1 MSKVKDRITA
11 ILRRFSLREALLFL
25 LFVALAGFIWYGH
38 AMSSVRSA
46 TLPIHI
52 VYKDVPNAVMFDTPL
67 PETLS
72 VEVRDAGRRLRA
84 YSQNP
89 LELTFDIGSQ
99 IHGSNG
105 SVTITAEVIRTA
117 VNSLLQGT
125 TKVQNVTPEQI
136 TGEYYRQHSKT
147 VPVRWKGT
155 LTPAKQYQLVGEPML
170 ATREMTVYGKGKLV
184 DTLKAVYTEHA
195 TITDVRD
202 TMKFTAAIAPIE
214 GVRMI
219 TQEVEVTAIAEQFTE
234 KVMRLPLQVLD
245 VPKGMRLRLFPA
257 EVDAVL
263 RIGLSHFNDLTEKDV
278 HALCHYPAADMDK
291 LPVIVICHNPYVTHT
306 RSVPASVEFIIEKKH

>member
-1 MSKVKDRITA
+1 MSKVRDRITA

-84 YSQNP
+84 YSQNS

-105 SVTITAEVIRTA
+105 SAEVIRTA

-155 LTPAKQYQLVGEPML
+155 LTPAKQYQLVGEPTL
-170 ATREMTVYGKGKLV
+170 ATREVTVYGKGKLV
-184 DTLKAVYTEHA
+184 DKTILA
-195 TITDVRD
+195 T
-202 TMKFTAAIAPIE
+202 F
-214 GVRMI
+214 G
-219 TQEVEVTAIAEQFTE
+219 
-234 KVMRLPLQVLD
+234 
-245 VPKGMRLRLFPA
+245 
-257 EVDAVL
+257 
-263 RIGLSHFNDLTEKDV
+263 IGLSWAGA
-278 HALCHYPAADMDK
+278 ALNLSDMYNGGITTYHPPANR
-291 LPVIVICHNPYVTHT
+291 PT
-306 RSVPASVEFIIEKKH
+306 REQQIKHWLDYFSA